1 MGGGRG
7 VENTE
12 NTQKS
17 QRSHKYKW
25 EPLDKKNI
33 SEKWGGG
40 WMCHINRIKESI
52 SPSVK
57 IAFQGPGPLGNSLI
71 GLPGL

>member
-1 MGGGRG
+1 MGDGRG

-25 EPLDKKNI
+25 EPLDKKKYLREVGRGVDV
-33 SEKWGGG
+33 SYKSHQGE
-40 WMCHINRIKESI
+40 HIPLSQNRI
-52 SPSVK
+52 P
-57 IAFQGPGPLGNSLI
+57 GPGALRQ
-71 GLPGL
+71 